1 MKPPLDGTVLITGA
15 SSGIGREFARQLA
28 GRAKKLILVARR
40 EDRLRELAGEL
51 RGSEIVVA
59 PCDVTDRAAVDRILT
74 DDIDV
79 LINCAGFGDLGLFES
94 ASWEKTEALLR
105 VNVLATTYL
114 VHRVLGPMLRRGR
127 GGILNVSSGFGL
139 TFMPGM
145 ATYIGSKH
153 FVTAFTESLRIEL
166 AGTGVV
172 VSQLCPGPVETEF
185 QSVMGN
191 PIGHD
196 IPKFLM
202 IDPARCARSGL
213 KGFERGRAIVI
224 PGFVGWLLITMGRL
238 SPRWVLRLLYS
249 WIGGWMRKRK

>member
-40 EDRLRELAGEL
+40 EDRLRELAAEL
-51 RGSEIVVA
+51 KGSEVVVA
-59 PCDVTDRAAVDRILT
+59 PCDVTDRAAVDRILP
-74 DDIDV
+74 DDVDV
-79 LINCAGFGDLGLFES
+79 LLNCAGFGDMGLFER

-105 VNVLATTYL
+105 VNVVASTYL
-114 VHRVLGPMLRRGR
+114 VHRVLGPMLKRGR

-145 ATYIGSKH
+145 ASYIGSKH

-185 QSVMGN
+185 QEIMGN
-191 PIGHD
+191 PTGHD
-196 IPKFLM
+196 IPKFM
-202 IDPARCARSGL
+202 TIDAARCARAGL
-213 KGFERGRAIVI
+213 RGFERGRAIIV
-224 PGFVGWLLITMGRL
+224 PGFVAWGMIAMGRM

-249 WIGGWMRKRK
+249 WMGGWLRKK